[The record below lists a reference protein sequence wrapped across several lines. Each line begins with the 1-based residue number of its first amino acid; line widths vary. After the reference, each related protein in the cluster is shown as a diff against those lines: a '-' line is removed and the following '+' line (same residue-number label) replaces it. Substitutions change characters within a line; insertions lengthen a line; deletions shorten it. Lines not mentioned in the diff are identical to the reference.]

1 MRKLLALLLPALLL
15 AQARADT
22 LRLSVDDA
30 VRLALQNNRQIALA
44 QARLDEAA
52 AGKGVAFGSFLPQ
65 VSGTGTYTRL
75 ARASELTTY
84 AAHDSIMA
92 VPVFDT
98 AGNYIGS
105 TGVPVRVP
113 VGLDTYKLRLGSVNN
128 YSLGVTAQQTLFTWG
143 KLANAYRI
151 AGLTADMQRAALRQ
165 ARMQVKVDATSGFY
179 QALLATK
186 TAALMRDSRDQL
198 RRHVDQVQSLYD
210 NGLATRLDVMKA
222 TLGLT
227 NLEAQVGQV
236 ENGAALAL
244 AALHMTLGLADD
256 RPLALSG
263 ELQPETLTVD
273 LAAATDS
280 ALASRPELV
289 QLRDALGMSVL
300 GRRIAGTANLPN
312 AFAQFNF
319 SYANPVG
326 FSSEWGSNWNA
337 TVGVS
342 WPLFTGLANCSKLR
356 QADARVRQARV
367 AFASVEDG
375 IRLEVQSQVLALN
388 QEARNAD
395 CQARS
400 VEVAEQALALAE
412 QRYQNGLLTN
422 LEYMDTQLALT
433 QSRLSYLNALANYQI
448 AEARLHKALGAE

>member
-1 MRKLLALLLPALLL
+1 MRKLVALLLPALLF
-15 AQARADT
+15 ATAGADT
-22 LRLSVDDA
+22 LTLGLDDA

-75 ARASELTTY
+75 ARASELTTM
-84 AAHDSIMA
+84 ALHDSFMSL
-92 VPVFDT
+92 PVYDT
-98 AGNYIGS
+98 LGEPIGVTAPNMFW
-105 TGVPVRVP
+105 TGRV
-113 VGLDTYKLRLGSVNN
+113 DTVNLKLGSVNN

-143 KLANAYRI
+143 KLVNAYRI
-151 AGLTADMQRAALRQ
+151 AGLSADMQREALRQ

-179 QALLATK
+179 QALLAQK
-186 TAALMRDSRDQL
+186 TVALMHDSYDQL

-227 NLEAQVGQV
+227 SLEAQVGQV

-244 AALHMTLGLADD
+244 AALRMTLGLTND
-256 RPLALSG
+256 RPLLLSG
-263 ELQPETLTVD
+263 ELQPETLSVD
-273 LAAATDS
+273 LAAAADS
-280 ALASRPELV
+280 ALAHRPELA
-289 QLRDALGMSVL
+289 QLRSALDISVL
-300 GRRIAGTANLPN
+300 GKQIARTANLPT
-312 AFAQFNF
+312 AFAQANF

-326 FSSEWGSNWNA
+326 FSTKWGSNWNA
-337 TVGVS
+337 TAGIS
-342 WPLFTGLANCSKLR
+342 WPLFTGLSNYNKLR

-367 AFASVEDG
+367 ALAQVEDG
-375 IRLEVQSQVLALN
+375 VRLEVQSQVLALN
-388 QEARNAD
+388 QESRNAGYQARN
-395 CQARS
+395 
-400 VEVAEQALALAE
+400 VEVAQQALDLAE

-433 QSRLSYLNALANYQI
+433 QSRLSYLTALANYQI
-448 AEARLHKALGAE
+448 AKARLHKAMGEE